1 MSVSTTSSTPTIW
14 SIHAGETGEAQS
26 LFLEH
31 NYIALGWDDMG
42 HLGTLPDDLE
52 VFKTKVSATYPGE
65 SVASVAQQASQ
76 LRRFVYDIRIG
87 DIVVYRPKPEQNPRS
102 LMFIGRVTGPY
113 LYNPY
118 IHEHY
123 HNLRRVEWLR
133 SAPVSD
139 FSTDALHEQAAWM
152 SLSKI
157 DTHAQEY
164 LAALKGVI

>member
-1 MSVSTTSSTPTIW
+1 MSTTNSTPTMW

-31 NYIALGWDDMG
+31 NYIALGWEAMG
-42 HLGTLPDDLE
+42 HLGTLPNDQE
-52 VFKTKVSATYPGE
+52 AFRAKHRATYSRDTEGAVIQE
-65 SVASVAQQASQ
+65 SGQ
-76 LRRFVYDIRIG
+76 LRRFVYEMRLG
-87 DIVVYRPKPEQNPRS
+87 DIVVYRPRPEQNPR
-102 LMFIGRVTGPY
+102 LLIFIGRVTGPY

-133 SAPVSD
+133 SVPVSQ
-139 FSTDALHEQAAWM
+139 FSTDALHEQAAAM

-164 LAALKGVI
+164 LDALAGAQ